1 VATTGWN
8 NYQHAGIIKKEA
20 AAATQQIIEL
30 ATMYG
35 MDVIA
40 ALAILIIDW
49 MIAGWAG
56 NKMRKALTKSS
67 KVAGNFIPF
76 RRPWASAYP
85 ISLGVKRPGT
95 RQ

>member
-8 NYQHAGIIKKEA
+8 NYQHAGIIKKA
-20 AAATQQIIEL
+20 AAETQQVIEL

-40 ALAILIIDW
+40 ALAILII
-49 MIAGWAG
+49 GWDD
-56 NKMRKALTKSS
+56 R
-67 KVAGNFIPF
+67 
-76 RRPWASAYP
+76 W
-85 ISLGVKRPGT
+85 LG